1 MNSNVLLNENSKEHY
16 GAIVLFYCFR
26 SEASVLHM
34 QMSASELEGPM
45 FEPDAEKLR
54 SLTIRLQQTFGLD
67 LFGIDVIVENTTG
80 RYAIIDINTFP
91 GVHSLTVINSNQR
104 CLLSKKKTENYSN

>member
-1 MNSNVLLNENSKEHY
+1 MCMK
-16 GAIVLFYCFR
+16 
-26 SEASVLHM
+26 M
-34 QMSASELEGPM
+34 DDSELEEPV

-67 LFGIDVIVENTTG
+67 LFGIDVIIENVTG

-91 GVHSLTVINSNQR
+91 GLKWR
-104 CLLSKKKTENYSN
+104 CSRQTHIY

>member
-1 MNSNVLLNENSKEHY
+1 M
-16 GAIVLFYCFR
+16 
-26 SEASVLHM
+26 EAG
-34 QMSASELEGPM
+34 ELEGPT

-67 LFGIDVIVENTTG
+67 LFGIDVIVENMTG

-91 GVHSLTVINSNQR
+91 GVDLAVFCCHLSNKTYLG
-104 CLLSKKKTENYSN
+104 LLVVRQQCSTSPHIENLVG

>member
-1 MNSNVLLNENSKEHY
+1 MD
-16 GAIVLFYCFR
+16 
-26 SEASVLHM
+26 
-34 QMSASELEGPM
+34 ASELEGPT

-67 LFGIDVIVENTTG
+67 LFGIDVIIENISG

-91 GVHSLTVINSNQR
+91 GLFKTNTQVLCCIIAHS
-104 CLLSKKKTENYSN
+104 KAHEA